1 MNCYEDDYRYVFY
14 NMSLEEFVFSLP
26 LYFKVDANGGFD
38 MLFEALSRK
47 STFSPIQIEGYNANK
62 RKESTFS
69 IVLSLCESIHY
80 DSSFRYNRNGS
91 YLIPKEDFVK
101 SVVFRCQRYSDE
113 ITILVFVSPSQKVL
127 MKVGQYP
134 SVADIHIGQIKQ
146 YDKVLDKH
154 LLKEFTKAI
163 GLAANG
169 VGVGSFVYLRR
180 VFERLILDAF
190 EEAKVSAQIDASLF
204 HKSRME
210 EKIQMLRGLLPPFIV
225 DNHGLYGILSK
236 GIHELEES
244 ECLAYFD
251 CMRTSI
257 EMILDQRVEMR
268 EKKLKEEKLKKQISE
283 IASRVS

>member
-1 MNCYEDDYRYVFY
+1 
-14 NMSLEEFVFSLP
+14 MSLEEFVFCFP
-26 LYFKVDANGGFD
+26 LYSKVDEKLGFD
-38 MLFEALSRK
+38 MLFEDLSEK
-47 STFSPIQIEGYNANK
+47 STFDPIQVEGYNANK
-62 RKESTFS
+62 KKESTFS
-69 IVLSLCESIHY
+69 IFLGLADSLYY
-80 DSSFRYNRNGS
+80 DSYSHINRRGS
-91 YLIPKEDFVK
+91 YKIPEEDFIK
-101 SVVFRCQRYSDE
+101 SVVFRCQRYGDE

-146 YDKVLDKH
+146 YDRVLDKH

-190 EEAKVSAQIDASLF
+190 EEAKLSAQIDASLF